1 MHNIDDQNLLVEAYI
16 ACPKIFKIPAKKVG
30 KVFIGRTDETKSFQ
44 NIEDKFSVL
53 TSLLTEIIQ
62 KKDENT
68 KVNDIKSKEKIT
80 TSPQIKRKS
89 SKKDSS
95 STESSSEEECLI
107 SMLKVILFS

>member
-1 MHNIDDQNLLVEAYI
+1 MHY
-16 ACPKIFKIPAKKVG
+16 
-30 KVFIGRTDETKSFQ
+30 
-44 NIEDKFSVL
+44 KFSVL
-53 TSLLTEIIQ
+53 TSLLTEIIS
-62 KKDENT
+62 